1 MKNYWSCLIAV
12 VLFMPGRVEADVW
25 DLATAN
31 DNSFSTT
38 HNQLVHATRQ
48 VHDLGAQAP
57 NQTADQDWYMV
68 SLAPYSSFEVI
79 VDGLTGDIN
88 PFVQRY
94 ASDGSTLLQNS
105 SSITSGFSERLAWTN
120 TTGSSVTSYVRVGQA
135 SCGST
140 CTTSDQ
146 YTISSHETTIALARF
161 NNGGSQ
167 ITVLLTQN
175 ASEVTIS
182 ATFFYWSTT
191 GVLLQTGTL
200 PSLAAKNL
208 NVFNT
213 ATFLT
218 LQGVGGHITIAHN
231 GTYGS
236 LNVKSV
242 ALEPSTGFSF
252 DTQGVYKGR

>member
-1 MKNYWSCLIAV
+1 MKSHCLYLIAV
-12 VLFMPGRVEADVW
+12 VLFMPGRVDADVW
-25 DLATAN
+25 DQATVN
-31 DNSFSTT
+31 DNAFDTT

-48 VHDLGAQAP
+48 VHDLGAQPGPVSDA
-57 NQTADQDWYMV
+57 DWYVV
-68 SLAPYSSFEVI
+68 SLPAYSSFEVI

-94 ASDGSTLLQNS
+94 ASDGTTLVQSATSVTNS
-105 SSITSGFSERLAWTN
+105 FSRRLAWAN
-120 TTGSSVTSYVRVGQA
+120 TTGAFVTSYIRVGQA

-140 CTTSDQ
+140 CTASDQ
-146 YTISSHETTIALARF
+146 YTISSHETTIAVARF
-161 NNGGSQ
+161 NNSGSQ

-175 ASEVTIS
+175 ASHVAVN

-191 GVLLQTGTL
+191 GVLLSTGTL
-200 PSLAAKNL
+200 PGFAANHL

-213 ATFLT
+213 STFAA
-218 LQGVGGHITIAHN
+218 LQGVGGHITIAHD
-231 GTYGS
+231 GPYGS

-252 DTQGVYKGR
+252 DTPGVYKGR